1 MHQPLFVSE
10 TEMKGAGVNSVLADV
25 HCMIFFLG
33 LRYLSQ
39 TRVLAEE
46 KPEVCLDHCEDPSM
60 AVTFGVE
67 LVEAVFGAS
76 VEQF

>member
-1 MHQPLFVSE
+1 MHQPFFVSE
-10 TEMKGAGVNSVLADV
+10 TEMKSAGVSSVLADV

-33 LRYLSQ
+33 LRNLSQ

-46 KPEVCLDHCEDPSM
+46 KPEVCLDHCKDPSM

-67 LVEAVFGAS
+67 LMEAVFGATE
-76 VEQF
+76 EQL